1 MLFKRKQIGV
11 VEKQITLDDASA
23 IYELLKEKTPQQI
36 RLSTKYKGRDIKEV
50 VKEIKRLESEINLKM
65 SGGYVVET
73 VTDEEGNEAKQYYEP
88 STKSNLK
95 KTLSSD
101 ILDVATV
108 INDVILWSDGEPE
121 IEKSWVKFKK
131 SFEPDE
137 I

>member
-1 MLFKRKQIGV
+1 MLFKRKQKRETKEAV
-11 VEKQITLDDASA
+11 KQSDASA